1 MRAEDFPPCF
11 AEQNASSMR
20 AEDFPPCFA
29 EQNVNSVRAEDF
41 PPCFAEQNVN
51 SVRTEDFPPYLFP
64 TIAKF
69 CTEVK
74 NLNKTFLKEAGTVQL
89 Q

>member
-41 PPCFAEQNVN
+41 PP
-51 SVRTEDFPPYLFP
+51 YLFP

-69 CTEVK
+69 GTEVK
-74 NLNKTFLKEAGTVQL
+74 NLY
-89 Q
+89 